1 MKLEPI
7 TSLAIIAVIQVCN
20 AMLIGRE
27 YRHKKWFWMS
37 VWSFFTGAYTAL
49 MIEVICKI
57 LGN

>member
-1 MKLEPI
+1 MKLEPT

-27 YRHKKWFWMS
+27 YRNKKWFWMS
-37 VWSFFTGAYTAL
+37 VWSFFTGAYTTL
-49 MIEVICKI
+49 MIEIICKI